1 MTNQSKKCFMLMS
14 KQQRVDSNTTAP
26 KKKQNISGVI
36 MLKFPW
42 QQKVS

>member
-1 MTNQSKKCFMLMS
+1 MTNQSKKCFMSMN
-14 KQQRVDSNTTAP
+14 KQQRGIVIP
-26 KKKQNISGVI
+26 QQKKQNISGVI